1 VEKKVRKKR
10 VIRRRKKGSTTKLY
24 FDENTQKAI
33 CEFQQTEC
41 ADARGEI
48 YKDRISPA
56 FNKLAENLILIY
68 GFAKK
73 GENFGVLKNDCVTFM
88 YETLYKFD
96 NSRGTKAFSYFNVV
110 AKNWLILN
118 SRRRK
123 KITGSH
129 VSIED
134 VTSLSANDKIT
145 IASSQVAPSPDD
157 LMIGE
162 EFKAEIMIILNQ
174 IQEKVDGKNEIACIS
189 AIIKIFEMVDQLDFL
204 NKRAIFVYVRDIS
217 GLNSKQLSASMSS
230 IRKLYRE
237 LKQEDPFFM

>member
-1 VEKKVRKKR
+1 
-10 VIRRRKKGSTTKLY
+10 
-24 FDENTQKAI
+24 
-33 CEFQQTEC
+33 
-41 ADARGEI
+41 
-48 YKDRISPA
+48 
-56 FNKLAENLILIY
+56 
-68 GFAKK
+68 
-73 GENFGVLKNDCVTFM
+73 
-88 YETLYKFD
+88 
-96 NSRGTKAFSYFNVV
+96 
-110 AKNWLILN
+110 LN

-134 VTSLSANDKIT
+134 VTSLSASDKIA

-157 LMIGE
+157 LMIDQ
-162 EFKAEIMIILNQ
+162 EFKAEIMIILHQ
-174 IQEKVDGKNEIACIS
+174 IQEKVDGKNEIACIN

-237 LKQEDPFFM
+237 IKQEDPFFM